1 MERGWIEE
9 GLYRKIRD
17 TVPIASVDALIL
29 CRGKL
34 LLLLRNNEP
43 ARGLWWTPGGRV
55 RKGEQLGEAVR
66 RELMEETGLSPYK
79 IEKIGVMS
87 HIWPEVHFV
96 TSFFRV
102 DVEDDAVVLNDEH
115 SDFRWVSSVNDELH
129 PYLIQMINESKIF

>member
-17 TVPIASVDALIL
+17 TVPIASVDALAV
-29 CRGKL
+29 CRGRL

-43 ARGLWWTPGGRV
+43 AKGLWWTPGGRV
-55 RKGEQLGEAVR
+55 RKGEQLGDAVR
-66 RELMEETGLSPYK
+66 RELVEETGLSPHN

-96 TSFFRV
+96 TCFFRV
-102 DVEDDAVVLNDEH
+102 DVDDDAVVLNDEH
-115 SDFRWVSSVNDELH
+115 SDFRWISSVNDELH
-129 PYLIQMINESKIF
+129 PYLIHMIRESKIF

>member
-17 TVPIASVDALIL
+17 TVPIASVDALTL

-102 DVEDDAVVLNDEH
+102 DVVDDAVVLNDEH

-129 PYLIQMINESKIF
+129 PYLIQMIRESKIF

>member
-43 ARGLWWTPGGRV
+43 AKGLWWTPGGRV
-55 RKGEQLGEAVR
+55 RKGEQLSEAVR
-66 RELMEETGLSPYK
+66 RELEEETGLSPCN
-79 IEKIGVMS
+79 IEKIGVMC